1 MKRDARQRGVSLIE
15 VLVSILVMALGL
27 VGMASLQ
34 TTTLKY
40 QQGSVQRGMVASLIS
55 DFAERARAN
64 NSQSPQVEGDS
75 SLYLT
80 ESGLTWASAV
90 AVSDFEPDSDC
101 RASDATCSASDLA
114 AYDLKVWQQSV
125 RTALPQGSAAV
136 VRQGDA
142 MNVTLMWSDKGR
154 ATESSPA
161 CTNQDTAAESV
172 NCCPASVAAPA
183 GVRCANFV
191 VRP

>member
-1 MKRDARQRGVSLIE
+1 MTKSRQHGVSLIE

-40 QQGSVQRGMVASLIS
+40 QQGSVQRGSLAGLVS

-64 NSQSPQVEGDS
+64 NSQSPAVAGADS
-75 SLYLT
+75 PYLT
-80 ESGLTWASAV
+80 EAGLTWSGAAAV
-90 AVSDFEPDSDC
+90 VDFSEGPDCSTSKADC
-101 RASDATCSASDLA
+101 SPPDVA
-114 AYDLKVWQQSV
+114 AHDMDVWRQSV
-125 RTALPQGSAAV
+125 RDALPRGSAV
-136 VRQGDA
+136 VVKQGEA
-142 MNVTLMWSDKGR
+142 MQVTLMWTDKDR
-154 ATESSPA
+154 VSEKSPA
-161 CTNQDTAAESV
+161 CAGEDTSAESV
-172 NCCPASVAAPA
+172 SCCPAGVAAPK